1 MYGEIKS
8 DWKIEG
14 NQMIYYVTIPA
25 NTSATIT
32 LPSASSDEVLRND
45 KPLKSVSENFSQNEG
60 NVTLELGSGEYRFSY
75 PL

>member
-14 NQMIYYVTIPA
+14 NQMIYDVTIPA

-32 LPSASSDEVLRND
+32 LPSASPDEVLRND
-45 KPLKSVSENFSQNEG
+45 EPLKSVSENFSQNEG